1 MFQFGMTSPADLIR
15 NTRLAVEMKIRLDN
29 QFQVSQRKMQI
40 DTQAEF
46 DAQKN
51 MAILLRRLAINIDN
65 KLIPAMTQHMEKNQ
79 EIKRFMKIMQPIP

>member
-1 MFQFGMTSPADLIR
+1 MTSPADLIR